1 MHFLRP
7 NLLRRVGPALTLLVL
22 GVSALIV
29 ALALTPPVS
38 VSTFGQTVQVS
49 AVPPSLSLSG
59 PGEADL
65 FGEGSVQTVQH
76 FNGPVRPLIVW
87 KRFNRNDQ
95 ASQFIQSSTH
105 DGQRV
110 VQTGAEQVGA
120 ALTRGWT
127 TFFVRL
133 IGVAGLAGALL
144 YLLALGVA
152 ALIPGRPLEAPRRRR
167 LRFLALSVAVSVVLA
182 AACTAL
188 TVVSAGQQLA
198 GIQTLADVVGSA
210 NLVPAPAPV
219 GPPVKDVDLVVIGD
233 STAAAVG
240 NAPLQDPTRA
250 DSACERS
257 SDAYALVLQLT
268 NSYRALNLACSGA
281 TIAAG
286 LLGPQ
291 SAGGMTLPPQ
301 VGVLKSI
308 SSVSVVVV
316 SIGAND
322 VDWTD
327 SLSYCYGMTTCNDQ
341 ATDQLFQSYLDA
353 FKIQYSQLLQQ
364 LATLAS
370 HPTVVVNLYYDPFG
384 DTFDCPALR
393 DPQAAAG
400 GPPGYGFASDPGRNN
415 QAEKIVNKINPL
427 EAHRDELN
435 AVLRSGAEA
444 FGDLVSEPRF
454 DGHELC
460 SAQPWVQGLNDPNPF
475 HPTAAGEL
483 AIAAAVQAVLPT
495 PAVAPS
501 G

>member
-1 MHFLRP
+1 MNVVRP
-7 NLLRRVGPALTLLVL
+7 NQLRSAGPALTLLGL
-22 GVSALIV
+22 AVSALIV
-29 ALALTPPVS
+29 ALALTPAVS
-38 VSTFGQTVQVS
+38 VSTFGQTVEVS

-76 FNGPVRPLIVW
+76 FDGPVRPLIVW

-105 DGQRV
+105 DGRRV
-110 VQTGAEQVGA
+110 VQTGAEQVGT
-120 ALTRGWT
+120 ALTQGWT

-152 ALIPGRPLEAPRRRR
+152 ALFPGRPREAPRRRR
-167 LRFLALSVAVSVVLA
+167 LVFLGLTVAASVVLA
-182 AACTAL
+182 TACTAL

-198 GIQTLADVVGSA
+198 GIQTLADVVGSV

-219 GPPVKDVDLVVIGD
+219 GPQRKDVDLVVIGD

-240 NAPLQDPTRA
+240 NAPLPNPSRSDQACDR
-250 DSACERS
+250 SA
-257 SDAYALVLQLT
+257 DAYALVLQLT
-268 NSYRALNLACSGA
+268 NGYRALNLACSGA
-281 TIAAG
+281 TIASG

-327 SLSYCYGMTTCNDQ
+327 SLSYCYGMVTCNDQ
-341 ATDQLFQSYLDA
+341 ASDQLFQSYLDA

-364 LATLAS
+364 LSTLS
-370 HPTVVVNLYYDPFG
+370 NHPTVIVNLYYDPFG
-384 DTFDCPALR
+384 DTFDCAALR
-393 DPQAAAG
+393 DPQAVAG
-400 GPPGYGFASDPGRNN
+400 GPPGYGFAADPGRKN
-415 QAEKIVNKINPL
+415 QAEKISNKIDPL
-427 EAHRDELN
+427 EAHRDQLN
-435 AVLRSGAEA
+435 AVLRAGAEA
-444 FGDLVSEPRF
+444 FGDLVAEPRF
-454 DGHELC
+454 DGHALC
-460 SAQPWVQGLNDPNPF
+460 SSQSWVQGLNDRNPF

-483 AIAAAVQAVLPT
+483 AIAAAVQAVLP
-495 PAVAPS
+495 AAAPS